1 MIEKG
6 KQAKVLF
13 YSFQTWNVWMDG
25 LFTVEETSSVVS
37 TGWMIDDWL
46 IVVSRGSTLI
56 TVVGGFA
63 RVAGPEAFSV
73 IWDS

>member
-25 LFTVEETSSVVS
+25 LVTVEETLSVVS

-63 RVAGPEAFSV
+63 RVAGLEAFSV